1 MKPLIQLRSVCLVVA
16 LLLGGLSTQAASR
29 PRYEIVDLGTIP
41 GGGYPAQGTDI
52 NNSGQIT
59 AIARGSNLFYRACIY
74 ENGALRDLGIGTNGS
89 GAQIND
95 AGAMIGSFGTDWDT
109 FTHGR
114 DHAFMITTGG
124 IFTDLSVQFNRYV
137 SPGGI
142 NNFGHIVGNAETD
155 DGTSIV
161 PFIYSNGV
169 FQLIPTPEVY
179 FADINDAGQILGTV
193 TQLGP
198 VPGDFAPRAA
208 IYQNGQVTLLARPRH
223 SPESFGT
230 RINEKGQVIGYADDV
245 NHFRRGFVWSKGHTR
260 SVRPLHK
267 DTVTFLYG
275 INNLRVA
282 VGYSRIPDERVRAI
296 LWRNGKTHDLNRMI
310 RKNSGWELNSAS
322 AINDRGQIV
331 GSGLFDGEYHAFL
344 LNPIKRGHAP
354 GY

>member
-169 FQLIPTPEVY
+169 FQLIPVHVMPY
-179 FADINDAGQILGTV
+179 
-193 TQLGP
+193 
-198 VPGDFAPRAA
+198 RAERFKDSH
-208 IYQNGQVTLLARPRH
+208 I
-223 SPESFGT
+223 
-230 RINEKGQVIGYADDV
+230 
-245 NHFRRGFVWSKGHTR
+245 GFVNGMMLAL
-260 SVRPLHK
+260 VRRILQKIPF
-267 DTVTFLYG
+267 VQSCNIF
-275 INNLRVA
+275 IQ
-282 VGYSRIPDERVRAI
+282 SRISKA
-296 LWRNGKTHDLNRMI
+296 
-310 RKNSGWELNSAS
+310 
-322 AINDRGQIV
+322 
-331 GSGLFDGEYHAFL
+331 GL
-344 LNPIKRGHAP
+344 
-354 GY
+354 